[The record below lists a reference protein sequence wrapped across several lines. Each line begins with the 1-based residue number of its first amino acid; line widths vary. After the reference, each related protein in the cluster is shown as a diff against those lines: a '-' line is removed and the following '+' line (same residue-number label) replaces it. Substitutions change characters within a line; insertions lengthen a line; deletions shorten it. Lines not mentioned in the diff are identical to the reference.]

1 MPKFI
6 NITDIDGDVHLVNTE
21 QLCSCNI
28 EKIVSELY
36 LCTLTFCDNS
46 SSFYLEEEDAISVFN
61 LLGAT
66 T

>member
-21 QLCSCNI
+21 QLCSCDIAKRGN
-28 EKIVSELY
+28 ELY

-46 SSFYLEEEDAISVFN
+46 SSFYLEEEDAISIFN
-61 LLGAT
+61 LLGT
-66 T
+66 TT